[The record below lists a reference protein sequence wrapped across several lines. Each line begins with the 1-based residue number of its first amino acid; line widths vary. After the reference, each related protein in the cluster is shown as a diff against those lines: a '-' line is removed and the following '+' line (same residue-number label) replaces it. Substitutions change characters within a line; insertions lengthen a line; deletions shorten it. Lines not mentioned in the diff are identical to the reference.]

1 MGGYCA
7 VLQKY
12 LPWHLTL
19 IHLNSACMSMP
30 LYFVDCIVDT
40 ITHDSMSWLYFLNSG
55 AGHISRSWCVVTGG
69 LVPSA
74 HSWSQGVQ
82 IPHEKYSSCA
92 ESWISRRLVLT
103 DSQLASHVSQDKV
116 QRDHKS
122 ELLGNPGTTSQE
134 WCNGSIRLPTY
145 FTYYFWMFGWA
156 YSRLESVRLINLLC
170 VEVNNQYYSFLG
182 SASLCLSINYTY
194 TIT

>member
-122 ELLGNPGTTSQE
+122 ELLGNLGIIVHPKNDATARFDCQLILLIIFGCLDE
-134 WCNGSIRLPTY
+134 PTD
-145 FTYYFWMFGWA
+145 A
-156 YSRLESVRLINLLC
+156 SNLW
-170 VEVNNQYYSFLG
+170 G
-182 SASLCLSINYTY
+182 
-194 TIT
+194 